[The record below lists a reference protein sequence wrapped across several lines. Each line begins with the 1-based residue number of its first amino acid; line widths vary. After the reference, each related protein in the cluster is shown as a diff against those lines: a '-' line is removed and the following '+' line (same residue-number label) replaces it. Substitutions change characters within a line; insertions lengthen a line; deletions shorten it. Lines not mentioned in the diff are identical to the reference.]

1 MLYIGVRASKRS
13 GSTTNFI
20 VAGRNMPIWIGSAT
34 IIATWFGGGTR
45 QRRRKSRRHD
55 MATDQYQAELER
67 RIALMEDAGNLGAK
81 LEPRDWLW
89 LLALGIALP
98 LVFLIWGISL

>member
-1 MLYIGVRASKRS
+1 
-13 GSTTNFI
+13 
-20 VAGRNMPIWIGSAT
+20 
-34 IIATWFGGGTR
+34 
-45 QRRRKSRRHD
+45 

-67 RIALMEDAGNLGAK
+67 RIALMEDAENLGAK
-81 LEPRDWLW
+81 LERRDWLW